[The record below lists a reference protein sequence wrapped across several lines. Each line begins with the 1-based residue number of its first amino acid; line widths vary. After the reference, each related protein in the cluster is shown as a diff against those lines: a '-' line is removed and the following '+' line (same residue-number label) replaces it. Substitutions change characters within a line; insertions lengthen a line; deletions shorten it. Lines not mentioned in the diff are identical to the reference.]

1 MYILY
6 SGVPHGVDL
15 FYVFGVP
22 LVGHERYKYDEV
34 DQEASRKAMT
44 IFSDF
49 TKGKY
54 VHVHVIKLHKHFGPP
69 FSSFKQ

>member
-1 MYILY
+1 MYISY

-44 IFSDF
+44 IWSDF

-54 VHVHVIKLHKHFGPP
+54 VHVYYKNINTAVAFL
-69 FSSFKQ
+69 SLKQ